1 MAGDGDGGDWSDIGV
16 GEDGNDGDGDTGR
29 DDDDRLTG
37 KADRACVILFLQ
49 SDVAVLLG
57 KIFVQH
63 FIKICNGCIIV
74 SFQEEIAKRNI
85 ELPLFSFLV
94 LTTNTY
100 AHQVLLTLTWL
111 TVDPLEYCVK
121 ADPAEQVDLRN
132 IRSWGGDNILQIL
145 QNIRSWGKR

>member
-16 GEDGNDGDGDTGR
+16 GVDGIDGDGGDTGG

-57 KIFVQH
+57 KIFLQY

-132 IRSWGGDNILQIL
+132 IRSWEGDNI
-145 QNIRSWGKR
+145 S